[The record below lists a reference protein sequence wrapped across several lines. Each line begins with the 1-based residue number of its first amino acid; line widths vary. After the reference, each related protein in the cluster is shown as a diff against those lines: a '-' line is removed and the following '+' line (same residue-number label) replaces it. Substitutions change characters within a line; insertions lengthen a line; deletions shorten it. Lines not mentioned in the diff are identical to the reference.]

1 MLCHLYLVSLSSLLG
16 NLSFSLMPQ
25 IHLTILIS
33 ALTVSQNDNTNRT
46 KAVKSNIVYKVVT
59 ANNTHTQY
67 YWSYSYL
74 LQNVIIRQSAYK
86 FYSTLLETMRLSCR
100 PTVLEIERA
109 ICRKSPILTYP
120 TCIWRPR
127 WNFAFIRKLESLGLS
142 CGVVCVIL
150 CLAVLT
156 QYRLVTHDD
165 NIYCASIALHGKND
179 NKNFWLEE
187 SRVGR
192 AVSYTHLTLP
202 TTPYV

>member
-1 MLCHLYLVSLSSLLG
+1 VLDSPFRQPLSRSSLVSFSWSWTLYFILHFFTQSSAPYLAH
-16 NLSFSLMPQ
+16 PH

-67 YWSYSYL
+67 YWSHSYL
-74 LQNVIIRQSAYK
+74 LQNVIIRQSAYE

-127 WNFAFIRKLESLGLS
+127 WG
-142 CGVVCVIL
+142 
-150 CLAVLT
+150 
-156 QYRLVTHDD
+156 
-165 NIYCASIALHGKND
+165 
-179 NKNFWLEE
+179 
-187 SRVGR
+187 
-192 AVSYTHLTLP
+192 
-202 TTPYV
+202 

>member
-1 MLCHLYLVSLSSLLG
+1 LTVLFDNLSLGPLWCLSLGLGPFTSYSFFSPNHHLLFAAHAHTIAACSAAIPMLCHLYLVSLSSLLG
-16 NLSFSLMPQ
+16 NLSFSLTPH

-46 KAVKSNIVYKVVT
+46 KAVKSNIAYKVVT

-127 WNFAFIRKLESLGLS
+127 WG
-142 CGVVCVIL
+142 
-150 CLAVLT
+150 
-156 QYRLVTHDD
+156 
-165 NIYCASIALHGKND
+165 
-179 NKNFWLEE
+179 
-187 SRVGR
+187 
-192 AVSYTHLTLP
+192 
-202 TTPYV
+202 